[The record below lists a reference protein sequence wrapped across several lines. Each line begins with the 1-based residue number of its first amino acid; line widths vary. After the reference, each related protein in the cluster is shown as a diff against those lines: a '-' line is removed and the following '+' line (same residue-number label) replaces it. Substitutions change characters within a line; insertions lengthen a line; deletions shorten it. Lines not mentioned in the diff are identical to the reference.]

1 MVIYKKRE
9 FPLSLFHNTFV
20 FLNTSWLN
28 VEHHN
33 LLKSVYW
40 KEARSQPAPA
50 QGDCKLGTRYGTMR
64 SIPEV
69 LCHRLWSLHPQ
80 MHGSFQLPF
89 QFQPAGRW
97 SKNYSDERSIE
108 ISPSRWSVYL
118 KNYYSNYILW
128 VWVIFLFLKKYF
140 TLPISFSTFPFGVV
154 WLHGEMQQLVT
165 WKYLTKRQIPQLWHT
180 CGPHIWT

>member
-1 MVIYKKRE
+1 MKASLIPACHCSQVTANLAHDMSPRE
-9 FPLSLFHNTFV
+9 AYLRSSATGCDPLV
-20 FLNTSWLN
+20 
-28 VEHHN
+28 
-33 LLKSVYW
+33 
-40 KEARSQPAPA
+40 
-50 QGDCKLGTRYGTMR
+50 
-64 SIPEV
+64 
-69 LCHRLWSLHPQ
+69 HRCMGP
-80 MHGSFQLPF
+80 FQLPF

-108 ISPSRWSVYL
+108 ISPSRWSVHL

-154 WLHGEMQQLVT
+154 WLHGEMWQLVT